1 MSQIIKQTGLW
12 RGRKEKKRGLV
23 GSQRGRLQN
32 ARTAGTGKI
41 KLREIKK
48 DRKVLIMCGWEMVY
62 F

>member
-1 MSQIIKQTGLW
+1 MARQKG
-12 RGRKEKKRGLV
+12 EKAWFGWISK
-23 GSQRGRLQN
+23 RLQN

-41 KLREIKK
+41 KHREMKK